1 MHYLL
6 TSQFYQKSVTDM
18 LPIRLHV
25 AALGNYMSQTFS
37 LHEMDW
43 DWEIWSQA
51 RQVKK
56 VKKKKLHAGYS

>member
-25 AALGNYMSQTFS
+25 AACTRKLYVPD
-37 LHEMDW
+37 LLDW

>member
-37 LHEMDW
+37 LHEIDW

-51 RQVKK
+51 RQVKN
-56 VKKKKLHAGYS
+56 